1 MITRLLFT
9 RLTNQV
15 LELNLTITVQEIEC
29 LLTLTL
35 LRINIHLEISKRL
48 RLING
53 RGSLIL
59 CKNRNYLRPKFSP
72 NQQLLMDINGTM
84 PLWLQ
89 LRLWLRI
96 MIG

>member
-35 LRINIHLEISKRL
+35 LRINIHLEISKRS

-59 CKNRNYLRPKFSP
+59 CKNRSYLLPISSQ
-72 NQQLLMDINGTM
+72 NQQLLMDINAIM
-84 PLWLQ
+84 LSWLQ

-96 MIG
+96 MID